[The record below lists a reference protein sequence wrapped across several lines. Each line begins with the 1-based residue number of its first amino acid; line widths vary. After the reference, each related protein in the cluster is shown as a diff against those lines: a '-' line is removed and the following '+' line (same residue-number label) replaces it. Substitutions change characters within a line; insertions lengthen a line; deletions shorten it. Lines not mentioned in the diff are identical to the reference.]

1 MPRTP
6 LRYKAKRPYAKVVGV
21 ILILMALLLMLPL
34 PLPFSQTLVTTG
46 QGSTRGQITTLD
58 CVWLSGT
65 WSTAGPGTTTLVI
78 LSADG
83 AVAYNDSLGFGTFS
97 FYAPDAPY
105 TAIVYSVDP
114 VTVQISGSAWGP
126 LIPVGLP

>member
-6 LRYKAKRPYAKVVGV
+6 LRYRAKRPYLKVAIVVVV
-21 ILILMALLLMLPL
+21 ILLLFLMLPL
-34 PLPFSQTLVTTG
+34 PLSFNRTLVTNG
-46 QGSTRGQITTLD
+46 VNPVQSQITTID
-58 CVWLSGT
+58 SAWISGT
-65 WSTAGPGTTTLVI
+65 WSTSGAGSTTLAI
-78 LSADG
+78 ESADG
-83 AVAYNDSLGFGTFS
+83 AVAYNDSVGFGTFS

-105 TAIVYSVDP
+105 TAIVYSTQP